1 MLRSKITMFCI
12 QARIISFLTYF
23 HLCIFEYSKLLF
35 FWWRLNQTSF
45 YFKHVLC
52 VCQWGAILLL
62 RRAPLISISVLLTYF
77 LRDTIA
83 IDKGNFVIPHL
94 GTLSPLFCKCFR
106 SKRSNQLILKNIL
119 LTEISFY
126 VELIKLNI
134 SSRCIEFHQIK
145 NENSADQ

>member
-1 MLRSKITMFCI
+1 MYYYVK
-12 QARIISFLTYF
+12 AF
-23 HLCIFEYSKLLF
+23 H
-35 FWWRLNQTSF
+35 F

-145 NENSADQ
+145 MRIVQTSKKANEIKHFLLETLKGCFPEKIYFSVSKVIPKGD